1 MTTSHSPAQRVDAT
15 SDGAD
20 GLFGVSF
27 RTPLRA
33 REFLFALQGLANG
46 GDIALR
52 DAVIVVKDEQGS
64 VRVTETIDPQPGR
77 AAVSGAVWTGLLGLI
92 LGGPVGWLAGLGIG
106 AGVGALTAK
115 LIDIGIPDEWVD
127 WFKDAVQPGTAT
139 AVVLAANIHLG
150 ALSNEAQRF
159 VGATL
164 VHTTLTP
171 AASSLL
177 TEALTPGRRGC

>member
-1 MTTSHSPAQRVDAT
+1 MVPSAAQQVNPT

-27 RTPLRA
+27 RTQLRA
-33 REFLFALQGLANG
+33 KEFLLALQGLAQA
-46 GDIALR
+46 GDLALR
-52 DAVIVVKDEQGS
+52 DAVIVVKDDAGN

-77 AAVSGAVWTGLLGLI
+77 AAMSGAVWTSLLGLL
-92 LGGPVGWLAGLGIG
+92 LGGPVGWLAGLGVG

-115 LIDIGIPDEWVD
+115 LIDIGIPDEWIN

-150 ALSNEAQRF
+150 ALSTEVKRF

-164 VHTTLTP
+164 VHTTLSS

-177 TEALTPGRRGC
+177 TDALTPRHE